1 MANNERVFTRDQKR
15 AQFAWEFVENKL
27 GKLGPKDFATACKKA
42 STRIMNAGLA
52 GALAFGLSKV
62 GKREKTEELKYDR
75 TTEAIAAFM
84 TEGKKDGRAYLEEL
98 IAQDASMLRSQTE
111 EVMALLQWLARLADG
126 KAAAIGDQG
135 SEAE

>member
-1 MANNERVFTRDQKR
+1 
-15 AQFAWEFVENKL
+15 
-27 GKLGPKDFATACKKA
+27 
-42 STRIMNAGLA
+42 
-52 GALAFGLSKV
+52 
-62 GKREKTEELKYDR
+62 
-75 TTEAIAAFM
+75 
-84 TEGKKDGRAYLEEL
+84 LEEL